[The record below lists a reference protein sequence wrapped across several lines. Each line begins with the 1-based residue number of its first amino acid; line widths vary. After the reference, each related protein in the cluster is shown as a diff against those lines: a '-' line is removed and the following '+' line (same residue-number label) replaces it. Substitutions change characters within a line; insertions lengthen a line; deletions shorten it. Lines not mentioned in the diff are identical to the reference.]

1 MVKIST
7 SDQGIIKVV
16 DGSPNNYLTD
26 GAEKATIIFTGGN
39 KLLDLNAPIVP
50 WKGMGNIELY
60 SHLKDFY
67 EYINKSRPKIL
78 TV

>member
-1 MVKIST
+1 MV
-7 SDQGIIKVV
+7 
-16 DGSPNNYLTD
+16 
-26 GAEKATIIFTGGN
+26 
-39 KLLDLNAPIVP
+39 DLNAPIIP

-78 TV
+78 KYTNLLRLKKITLTRGQKKGI

>member
-1 MVKIST
+1 MEQRKQRLS
-7 SDQGIIKVV
+7 SQ
-16 DGSPNNYLTD
+16 
-26 GAEKATIIFTGGN
+26 GGN
-39 KLLDLNAPIVP
+39 KLVDLNAPIIP

-78 TV
+78 KYTNLLRLKKITLTRGQKKGI

>member
-1 MVKIST
+1 M
-7 SDQGIIKVV
+7 
-16 DGSPNNYLTD
+16 
-26 GAEKATIIFTGGN
+26 
-39 KLLDLNAPIVP
+39 LDLNAPIVP

-78 TV
+78 NLDWFNTSQGFFF